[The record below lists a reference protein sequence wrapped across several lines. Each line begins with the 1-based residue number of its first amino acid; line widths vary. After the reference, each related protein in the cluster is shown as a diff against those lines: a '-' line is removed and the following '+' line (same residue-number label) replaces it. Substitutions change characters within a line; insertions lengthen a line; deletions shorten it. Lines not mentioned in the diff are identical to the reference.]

1 MPAVEDSA
9 APHAAEEG
17 PMVGVPPSGSLPPF
31 RVVYMY
37 DYSGDL
43 RVSDLTPQSGVA
55 YPVLSVSD
63 KCSLQIHFFFP

>member
-1 MPAVEDSA
+1 MPTVEDSA

-31 RVVYMY
+31 RVVY

-43 RVSDLTPQSGVA
+43 RVSDFS
-55 YPVLSVSD
+55 PVGGRVSRFIR
-63 KCSLQIHFFFP
+63 K